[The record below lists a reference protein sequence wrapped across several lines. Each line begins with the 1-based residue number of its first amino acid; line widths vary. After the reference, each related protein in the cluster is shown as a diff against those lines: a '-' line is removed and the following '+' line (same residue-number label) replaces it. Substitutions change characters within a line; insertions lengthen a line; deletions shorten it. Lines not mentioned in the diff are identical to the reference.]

1 MRETNEDSQV
11 EVAVN
16 TLPDVI
22 KLIETGY
29 IIVLDTNVLL
39 NVYRYSPQFSDFALN
54 VLKTVKDSV
63 LLPQTVLL
71 EYNKHR
77 MQAFATMK
85 NRITNASENA
95 MQVVENAS
103 KKLSGMCDQLDSLQI
118 PEIDLLRNKVD
129 EVITDL
135 KTEVQDFF
143 DERCGLGLTAHSWG
157 NTDLLNSLV
166 EEIVSNGQVMMPV
179 TQEDIYFW
187 CEEGQKR
194 YREETP
200 PGFMDA
206 KNKDGVRKYSDLI
219 LWKEILRFAKSEN
232 KDVIFVTDDVK
243 RDWWERKPDNER
255 VFHQKLI
262 TEFNRTGHHLKGLT
276 STEFYSFVALGYQIV
291 KPDAVDVALNMTDT
305 DYCRDIADEVF
316 DRIVDYL
323 VYSNT
328 DYIDESTASIGSEGI
343 DELEII
349 SHEFTNAERIDR
361 DDDMVTYLFN
371 FNVRA
376 TGTSYDYWGRDDE
389 TKEVILS
396 DGVDHEFTGIITV
409 QVERK
414 ADIFLDFEEPG
425 EFESAEIVEGHLEEV
440 GCYQHWDDEPKKP
453 GELGFCPDCG
463 EPMSMEN
470 DGVNGFCT
478 KCAANH

>member
-1 MRETNEDSQV
+1 MCETNETSQ
-11 EVAVN
+11 ADVN
-16 TLPDVI
+16 ENIQPDLK
-22 KLIETGY
+22 KLIEAGY
-29 IIVLDTNVLL
+29 IIVLDTNILL

-54 VLKTVKDSV
+54 ALKAVEGSV
-63 LLPQTVLL
+63 FLPRTVLL

-77 MQAFATMK
+77 MQTFATMK
-85 NRITNASENA
+85 NRITNASGNA
-95 MQVVENAS
+95 IQVVENAS
-103 KKLSGMCDQLDSLQI
+103 NKLSGMCDQLESLQI

-129 EVITDL
+129 EAIADL

-157 NTDLLNSLV
+157 NTDLLDSLV

-179 TQEDIYFW
+179 TQENIYFW

-194 YREETP
+194 YKEETP

-219 LWKEILRFAKSEN
+219 LWKEILRFAKSKN

-255 VFHQKLI
+255 VFHQKLMS
-262 TEFNRTGHHLKGLT
+262 EFNRTGQRLKGVT
-276 STEFYSFVALGYQIV
+276 STEFYSSVASEYQIV

-305 DYCRDIADEVF
+305 DYCRDIADDVF
-316 DRIVDYL
+316 DRVVDCM

-328 DYIDESTASIGSEGI
+328 DYIDESTACIGSEGI
-343 DELEII
+343 DEIEII

-361 DDDMVTYLFN
+361 DDDIVTYLFN

-376 TGTSYDYWGRDDE
+376 TGTSYDYWGRDDA

-396 DGVDHEFTGIITV
+396 DGIDHEFAGIITV

-425 EFESAEIVEGHLEEV
+425 EFESAEIVEGHLKEV
-440 GCYQHWDDEPKKP
+440 ARYSHWNDEPKKP

-470 DGVNGFCT
+470 DGGNGFCIN
-478 KCAANH
+478 CAPNH